1 MGQIVGGFLVPHD
14 PVMFVAPQ
22 APAPAVQD
30 RMWGAF
36 ATCARRLAE
45 LEPTSVIVVG
55 ADHYMLFGTTCLPS
69 YLIATGDVDGP
80 LDAMPGLKRGVIP
93 NSEGLASHIAGDG
106 RARGIDW
113 AVARALTVDHAI
125 AIPNQLMIQPMRE
138 AGRHVGTIPVY
149 LAAGVDPYIRI
160 ARAIEVGRQIR
171 EAVESFDAG
180 ERVAV
185 IGSGGISHWVGTA
198 EMGRV
203 NPDFDRQIL
212 DYAERG
218 DLDALAALSD
228 EYILANGGNGGMEIR
243 NWACAMGALEGA
255 RGEVIAYEAVP
266 EWVTGLG
273 FVQLHLQSCTQTESK
288 T

>member
-22 APAPAVQD
+22 APAAAVQA

-36 ATCARRLAE
+36 GQCARRLAE
-45 LEPTSVIVVG
+45 LAPTSVVIVG
-55 ADHYMLFGTTCLPS
+55 ADHYMLFGTACLPS
-69 YLIATGDVDGP
+69 YLIGTGDVDGP

-93 NSEGLASHIAGDG
+93 NSEALATHIAADG
-106 RARGIDW
+106 HARGFDW

-125 AIPNQLMIQPMRE
+125 AIPNQLIVQPLRE
-138 AGRHVGTIPVY
+138 AGHAVGTIPVY

-160 ARAIEVGRQIR
+160 GRAIEVGRQIR
-171 EAVESFDAG
+171 DAVASFDAG

-203 NPDFDRQIL
+203 NEAFDREIL
-212 DYAERG
+212 DYAVRG
-218 DLDALAALSD
+218 DLAALAALRD
-228 EYILANGGNGGMEIR
+228 DYILAHGGNGGMEIR

-273 FVQLHLQSCTQTESK
+273 FVQLHLQ
-288 T
+288 

>member
-14 PVMFVAPQ
+14 PVMFVAPR

-36 ATCARRLAE
+36 ATCAQRLAE

-55 ADHYMLFGTTCLPS
+55 ADHYMLFGTACLPS
-69 YLIATGDVDGP
+69 YLIGTGDVDGP
-80 LDAMPGLKRGVIP
+80 LDAMPGLKRGHIP
-93 NSEGLASHIAGDG
+93 NSEDLAAHIAADG
-106 RARGIDW
+106 HARGFDW

-138 AGRHVGTIPVY
+138 AGRTVGTVPVY

-171 EAVESFDAG
+171 EAVESFDAS

-203 NPDFDRQIL
+203 NAEFDHQIL
-212 DYAERG
+212 DYAQRG
-218 DLDALAALSD
+218 DLAALAALSD

-273 FVQLHLQSCTQTESK
+273 FVQLHLQ
-288 T
+288 